1 MSYKEQLQKDLDFTY
16 LYLGETALYQNKDLK
31 VLFEDNSNFE
41 YTEGKFITARVSE
54 LELIN
59 EGDEITINN
68 EFYKVHN
75 YDYKDELNLEWNVE
89 IIKND

>member
-1 MSYKEQLQKDLDFTY
+1 MSYKEQLKKDLDFTY
-16 LYLGETALYQNKDLK
+16 IHLGETALYQNKELK

-41 YTEGKFITARVSE
+41 YTEGKFITVRVSE

-89 IIKND
+89 IVKND